1 MIKILKMKNTWHSEN
16 PLQIHGGFLKIH
28 HLLLSQGWKNV
39 LIESLT
45 IFSLFSLVGVKNK
58 TFRETFKTCPASEN
72 SFIFLWQ
79 PDIRFST
86 D

>member
-28 HLLLSQGWKNV
+28 PLLLSQGWKNV

-45 IFSLFSLVGVKNK
+45 IFSFFSLVG
-58 TFRETFKTCPASEN
+58 SEKQN
-72 SFIFLWQ
+72 
-79 PDIRFST
+79 FSR
-86 D
+86 DV